1 MKALK
6 FQITLLVIIVCICS
20 CTSSKYTLQKQAPIQ
35 LTQTYL
41 QHWTTGVAIGS
52 SGVNLYF
59 ANLYPNHEG
68 ITLDSVYFRKMKGK
82 LKPIKGQ
89 YFSRL
94 TRMLSN
100 KEGNALTT
108 NGYFPFDLNNRECV
122 ISYTEEGTTKY
133 YKVSNIKEKE
143 GVYYPDGPPNN

>member
-6 FQITLLVIIVCICS
+6 SLITLFVLIVCICS
-20 CTSSKYTLQKQAPIQ
+20 CSSSKYALQKQAPIQ

-59 ANLYPNHEG
+59 TNLYPNHAG
-68 ITLDSVYFRKMKGK
+68 IQMDSVYFRKMKGK
-82 LKPIKGQ
+82 LMPLKGQ

-94 TRMLSN
+94 TKRLTN
-100 KEGNALTT
+100 EEDNALTT
-108 NGYFPFDLNNRECV
+108 KGFSPFQLENRECV
-122 ISYTEEGTTKY
+122 ISYIENGITKY
-133 YKVSNIKEKE
+133 YKVSNIEEKE
-143 GVYYPDGPPNN
+143 GVYYPEGPPIN